1 MPGSFALWSLL
12 EHDTVDNF
20 SYRCLKLLEY
30 SIKPN
35 LFENEK
41 LKGQK
46 ISKANMHSASRA
58 EFLSSFFGRFKD
70 TVIYF

>member
-20 SYRCLKLLEY
+20 SYRCLKVLEY

-46 ISKANMHSASRA
+46 ISGANTQ
-58 EFLSSFFGRFKD
+58 FLGQNFFVRFLED
-70 TVIYF
+70 MRTR